1 MPATSKAKT
10 ATMHETLNDLSAQ
23 KRADVV
29 AILNPRLADTIDLMH
44 QAKQAHWNVKRAE
57 LGKDRLL
64 IRPNGESKI
73 SMEDFGIAMIDE
85 LESDSRSA
93 IRIPGEL

>member
-29 AILNPRLADTIDLMH
+29 AILNPPARRHDCSDAPSKTSALER
-44 QAKQAHWNVKRAE
+44 QRAE

-64 IRPNGESKI
+64 TRPNGESKI

-85 LESDSRSA
+85 LEKPTH
-93 IRIPGEL
+93 IRQRFTVGY